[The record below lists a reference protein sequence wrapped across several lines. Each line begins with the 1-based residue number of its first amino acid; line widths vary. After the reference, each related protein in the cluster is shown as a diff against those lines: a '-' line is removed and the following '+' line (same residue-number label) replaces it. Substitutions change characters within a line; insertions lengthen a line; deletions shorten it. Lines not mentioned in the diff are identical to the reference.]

1 MYLHVNR
8 ACLLFWVLIVCRFSD
23 FMLSS
28 FTDILSFSGRKSA
41 HHGNTEKV
49 IVPSHYSFINSD
61 FFSRAFSLV
70 EKRLARA

>member
-1 MYLHVNR
+1 M
-8 ACLLFWVLIVCRFSD
+8 
-23 FMLSS
+23 
-28 FTDILSFSGRKSA
+28 SFSGRKSA

-70 EKRLARA
+70 EKRLPGREFSVASNAARST